1 MDVAVLTTNCSNNN
15 TIGSRKILLV
25 DDDTDVVSTF
35 KMILELNGFEVDAYT
50 SPSSALSN
58 FKPNEFGLLILD
70 IRMPNMNG
78 FELYKRLKVIDGN
91 VEVCFI
97 TAFDDYHEEFK
108 DSFPMLDEAKH
119 FIRKAKAIEDLVNHV
134 ATILG

>member
-1 MDVAVLTTNCSNNN
+1 LTTTGSNN
-15 TIGSRKILLV
+15 TQIGPRKILLV
-25 DDDTDVVSTF
+25 DDDTDVISIF

-50 SPSSALSN
+50 SPLSALAS

-78 FELYKRLKVIDGN
+78 FELFKKLKTIDGN

-97 TAFDDYHEEFK
+97 TAFDDYYEEFK

-119 FIRKAKAIEDLVNHV
+119 FIRKPKAIEDLVNHV
-134 ATILG
+134 ATIFG